1 MLISCKQIIYS
12 MSEKCFIQLSDLIV
26 KYGSKEKEVVVTK
39 QLENFEIGL
48 EFLLVDINKLQYGKM
63 RKMKTFVVG
72 RNQNEQGRFF

>member
-1 MLISCKQIIYS
+1 
-12 MSEKCFIQLSDLIV
+12 V

-39 QLENFEIGL
+39 QLENFGIGL

-72 RNQNEQGRFF
+72 RN